1 MQMTDHS
8 DRLFLVGPGFS
19 ATALARIWPGRAQG
33 TVRSKASRR
42 ALENSN
48 IEPVSITDENAL
60 QAAARNAHIVVSIP
74 PAEAGCPGLDL
85 LADFVDQAR
94 SVTYLSTT
102 GVYGDLSGGW
112 AMEWSD
118 PNPQSERAAR
128 RVNAENAWKACYP
141 ALKIARLPGI
151 YGPGRSAFDRL
162 RAGRAR
168 RIVKKGQVFSRIH
181 VDDIAS
187 GLRAMIDCDVSGVF
201 HICDD
206 QAAPPQD
213 VITHAAE
220 LLKVEAPP
228 EIDFDA
234 AELSDMAR
242 SFYSECKRVSNAKL
256 KAATGWRPSYPDY
269 RLGLSSI
276 LDAEA

>member
-1 MQMTDHS
+1 MTDHS

-19 ATALARIWPGRAQG
+19 ATALAAIWPGSVLG
-33 TVRSKASRR
+33 TVRSDASRQ
-42 ALENSN
+42 ALERKQ
-48 IEPVSITDENAL
+48 IQPVSINDETAL
-60 QAAARNAHIVVSIP
+60 QAAAQNAHIVVSIP
-74 PAEAGCPGLDL
+74 PTEAGCPGLDL
-85 LADFVDQAR
+85 LGESVAAAR

-118 PNPQSERAAR
+118 PNPQSERATR
-128 RVNAENAWKACYP
+128 RVDAEIAWKACFP

-168 RIVKKGQVFSRIH
+168 RIVKQGQVFSRIH

-187 GLRAMIDCDVSGVF
+187 ALRAMIDCDVHGVF

-213 VITHAAE
+213 VIAYAAE
-220 LLKVEAPP
+220 LLGIEAPP
-228 EIDFDA
+228 EIEFSA
-234 AELSDMAR
+234 ADLSEMAR
-242 SFYSECKRVSNAKL
+242 SFYSECKRVSNGRL

-269 RLGLSSI
+269 RAGLASI
-276 LDAEA
+276 LNDEA

>member
-1 MQMTDHS
+1 MTDQS

-19 ATALARIWPGRAQG
+19 ATALARIWPGSVRG
-33 TVRSKASRR
+33 TVRSEASRK
-42 ALENSN
+42 ALEKNQ
-48 IEPVSITDENAL
+48 IQPVSISDETAL
-60 QAAARNAHIVVSIP
+60 QAAVQNANIVVSIP
-74 PAEAGCPGLDL
+74 PTEAGCPGLDL
-85 LADFVDQAR
+85 LMEYVAEAR

-112 AMEWSD
+112 AMEWSE
-118 PNPQSERAAR
+118 PNPESERAAR
-128 RVNAENAWKACYP
+128 RVNAEHAWKSCFP

-187 GLRAMIDCDVSGVF
+187 GLRAMIDCDVQGVF
-201 HICDD
+201 HICDE

-213 VITHAAE
+213 VIAYAAE
-220 LLKVEAPP
+220 LLGMQAPP

-234 AELSDMAR
+234 AELSEMAR
-242 SFYSECKRVSNAKL
+242 SFYRECKRVSNAKL

-269 RLGLSSI
+269 RIGLASI
-276 LDAEA
+276 LNAEA